1 MELEQT
7 RPENP
12 AMTFDEVSMER
23 SKSFI
28 KALQELKN
36 LRPQLYSAA
45 EYCEKSYLHSE
56 QKQTVLDNLKDY
68 AVRALV
74 NAVDHLGTVAY
85 KLTDLLEQQALEV
98 STMEVKVS
106 CLNQQYLTCQTYTDK
121 EGLRQQQLL
130 AFIPRHHKHYVL
142 QNSVNKKVHFSPQIQ
157 TDARQNY
164 IQARSRLQP
173 SGSPASKTLSWH
185 LASET
190 KSTLKGTPHVMTR
203 LSHKNYLEFSTMSSK
218 NFSICKS
225 LTWYDIEVF
234 DMCLSCS
241 SEDSKTSGKSSVL
254 FQLLDKEESAKT
266 RSSGAPAQLS
276 SGGPAAGANTQK
288 FGVPRRELLDGSKPL
303 TAFRSFDNP
312 RREIVRAPVRSRS
325 MLSAF
330 FVKQKTSKLKA
341 GSVS

>member
-1 MELEQT
+1 MMELEQT
-7 RPENP
+7 GPENP

-157 TDARQNY
+157 TDARQNHF
-164 IQARSRLQP
+164 QARSRLQP

-190 KSTLKGTPHVMTR
+190 KSTLKGTPHVMA
-203 LSHKNYLEFSTMSSK
+203 SN
-218 NFSICKS
+218 
-225 LTWYDIEVF
+225 
-234 DMCLSCS
+234 
-241 SEDSKTSGKSSVL
+241 EDTKTSGKSSVL

-276 SGGPAAGANTQK
+276 SGGPVAGANMQK
-288 FGVPRRELLDGSKPL
+288 FGVPRRYQVSCLGKVVCHTEVLLWLVTCPCSSAVLLIFKDSAEK
-303 TAFRSFDNP
+303 
-312 RREIVRAPVRSRS
+312 I
-325 MLSAF
+325 MLY
-330 FVKQKTSKLKA
+330 L
-341 GSVS
+341 GL